1 MDNYFK
7 LIKSF
12 EENFNKGQQD
22 KDVFIPLFEKIA
34 RSLSKLPI
42 KDVFVDVGRKKQI
55 IDFNIYLENGIY
67 MSVAQHTDIDTDLVM
82 YSIAVNNETRDIGMK
97 TLDELMEQ
105 MTDDKVLD
113 QILHNKIQYI
123 IETDK
128 DII

>member
-22 KDVFIPLFEKIA
+22 KDVFIPLFEKLA
-34 RSLSKLPI
+34 RPLSKLPI
-42 KDVFVDVGRKKQI
+42 KDVFVDVGRKKQM
-55 IDFNIYLENGIY
+55 IDFNIYLENGIFL
-67 MSVAQHTDIDTDLVM
+67 SVAQHTDIDTDLVM
-82 YSIAVNNETRDIGMK
+82 YAISVNHETRDIGMK

-128 DII
+128 D

>member
-128 DII
+128 D

>member
-22 KDVFIPLFEKIA
+22 KDVFIPLFEKLA
-34 RSLSKLPI
+34 RPLSKLPI
-42 KDVFVDVGRKKQI
+42 KDVFVDVGRKKQM
-55 IDFNIYLENGIY
+55 IDFNIYLENDIFL
-67 MSVAQHTDIDTDLVM
+67 SVAQHTDIDTDLVM
-82 YSIAVNNETRDIGMK
+82 YAISVNHETRDIGMK

-128 DII
+128 D